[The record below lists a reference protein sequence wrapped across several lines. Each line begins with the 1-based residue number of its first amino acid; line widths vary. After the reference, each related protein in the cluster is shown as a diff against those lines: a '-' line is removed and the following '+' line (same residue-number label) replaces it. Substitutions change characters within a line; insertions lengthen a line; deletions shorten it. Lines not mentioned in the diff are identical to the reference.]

1 MVRTVVIG
9 AVNWDTTFFVNRF
22 PRSGAEVVV
31 GRISHVPGGK
41 AGNTAVAVARLLG
54 PNQSAIVA
62 GLGRDAIGTEQVKIF
77 ETENVVTTGLKFFA
91 NAESGQTYVAIDE
104 KGANTIFKLWGANAL
119 LKPSDLDDPARRGL
133 IDEAAIVAIMGSP
146 LETAIRMAEIAKEL
160 EKVVAW
166 DPGVHAKLGLEKVH
180 RLVKDIDYLFANEN
194 EIAYLTGARNPT
206 AAAKRL
212 AAANGDLKTVVKLGA
227 RGCIMFSQGKKESLQ
242 SLDLSAIGLK
252 VVNTLGCGDAFLGAF
267 IAALSE
273 GLSDT
278 EALKWGNCA
287 GALKATRF
295 ESRGSP
301 NRDTLLKYLS

>member
-1 MVRTVVIG
+1 MVRIVVIG

-31 GRISHVPGGK
+31 ERISHVPGGK

-77 ETENVVTTGLKFFA
+77 ENENVVTTGLKFFD
-91 NAESGQTYVAIDE
+91 NAESGQAYVAIDE

-119 LKPSDLDDPARRGL
+119 LTPSDLDDPVRRGL
-133 IDEAAIVAIMGSP
+133 IEEAAIVAIMGSP

-160 EKVVAW
+160 GKIVAW

-180 RLVKDIDYLFANEN
+180 RLVKDIDYLLANEN
-194 EIAYLTGARNPT
+194 EIANLTGARNPT

-212 AAANGDLKTVVKLGA
+212 TTANGDLKTVVKLGA
-227 RGCIMFSQGKKESLQ
+227 RGCIMFSQEKKESLQ
-242 SLDLSAIGLK
+242 SPDLSAIGLK

-273 GLSDT
+273 GVSDT